1 MKILFL
7 LFPLILLLVQG
18 AAGNSSACR
27 RRGGFCTFG
36 HNSLPSACSL
46 GCCWGMS
53 LVGILGMLWG
63 WDWHCQAELGGF
75 S

>member
-36 HNSLPSACSL
+36 RCRYPTTPVGSCSALKVCCKSLL
-46 GCCWGMS
+46 G
-53 LVGILGMLWG
+53 
-63 WDWHCQAELGGF
+63 
-75 S
+75 

>member
-18 AAGNSSACR
+18 AAGERGRGACR

-36 HNSLPSACSL
+36 SCRYPTTPVGRCSTFKV
-46 GCCWGMS
+46 CCKSVWG
-53 LVGILGMLWG
+53 
-63 WDWHCQAELGGF
+63 
-75 S
+75 

>member
-18 AAGNSSACR
+18 AAGGSSGCR

-36 HNSLPSACSL
+36 GCKYPTTPVGKCSTFRT
-46 GCCWGMS
+46 CCKR
-53 LVGILGMLWG
+53 
-63 WDWHCQAELGGF
+63 
-75 S
+75 